1 MSIALLKNVLFPAE
15 KKRPQA
21 PDPVVDAPCQIAST
35 SAPSMSFTRSSRE
48 PHSGIVDP
56 KS

>member
-21 PDPVVDAPCQIAST
+21 PVPVIDAHYQIT
-35 SAPSMSFTRSSRE
+35 SASASSTPFTCSSRKPHLSIVDSMS
-48 PHSGIVDP
+48 
-56 KS
+56 